1 LCGRLL
7 LILVKLVQGLAEAC
21 VEEGHPVHLSIL
33 YHHMPH
39 HVEVCHKR
47 EVVTTVV
54 DLFELEGRFG
64 WVFSVGGREEGEQ
77 NNNEQ

>member
-7 LILVKLVQGLAEAC
+7 LILVKLIQGLADAC
-21 VEEGHPVHLSIL
+21 AEEGHPVHLSIL
-33 YHHMPH
+33 YHHMPRFN
-39 HVEVCHKR
+39 CHKR

-54 DLFELEGRFG
+54 DLFELEGRYG